1 MANLLPAATETIEKS
16 FQVKPG
22 GNLYL
27 DSDIGSIRVETSGK
41 TLVEVQVI
49 QEFRGWDRDK
59 IDEFLEDFTVEFKQ
73 SDNDIEIIGKL
84 RREWKTGWWDDL
96 KVEYIIKV
104 PVQFNVDLNTSGGSI
119 SVEDLEGEA
128 EAHTSGGSLSF
139 GNITGKVS
147 GHTSGGSIRLE
158 GSRGDAYLRTSG
170 GSISIGEVE
179 GDVDAKTSGGSVS
192 IRKAAGEVNAST
204 SGGSVTVEEV
214 MGAVDA
220 STSGGSVTAYI
231 SKQPQKD
238 CRLKTSGGTVTVYM
252 DEDIAVD
259 LDAKSSSGR
268 VECDFKILIQGRQDE
283 KWLRGEIN
291 GGGPELYLRTSG
303 GNIYIEKK

>member
-1 MANLLPAATETIEKS
+1 M
-16 FQVKPG
+16 
-22 GNLYL
+22 YL
-27 DSDIGSIRVETSGK
+27 DSDIGSIQLETSGK
-41 TLVEVQVI
+41 NMVEVQVI
-49 QEFRGWDRDK
+49 QEFRGWSRDK
-59 IDEFLEDFTVEFKQ
+59 IDEFLEDFTVEFNQ
-73 SDNDIEIIGKL
+73 SGNEIEIIGKL
-84 RREWKTGWWDDL
+84 RREWKSGWWDHL
-96 KVEYIIKV
+96 KVEFIIKV

-147 GHTSGGSIRLE
+147 GHTSGGSIQLE

-214 MGAVDA
+214 KGAIDA

-231 SKQPQKD
+231 SEQPQKD

-252 DEDIAVD
+252 DENIAVD

-268 VECDFKILIQGRQDE
+268 VDCDFKILIQGRQDE

-303 GNIYIEKK
+303 GNIYIEKR